1 MTSILDSAGAPN
13 VMDLLSLDVEGS
25 ELNVLN
31 GFDFDKY
38 KFKYVLI
45 ETRSFKEIDKYLT
58 QRNYRFIESVTA
70 QDFLYAYHEE

>member
-1 MTSILDSAGAPN
+1 MTGILDSAGAPN

-38 KFKYVLI
+38 RFKYVLI
-45 ETRSFKEIDKYLT
+45 ETRSFKKIDKYLT
-58 QRNYRFIESVTA
+58 QRNYRLIEK
-70 QDFLYAYHEE
+70 LG